1 MWTYGC
7 SFIPSRQPPRSPAVK
22 CACCGSGLG
31 GGGFAH
37 GQGNGSVGA
46 GVDVGKARVATLAG
60 RSAAYGLSFFYRY
73 SACGAN
79 VRANAAAV
87 AAFGIYRKKAL
98 QLGRLEAQPAA

>member
-1 MWTYGC
+1 M
-7 SFIPSRQPPRSPAVK
+7 K

-31 GGGFAH
+31 GVGFAH

-46 GVDVGKARVATLAG
+46 GVDVDKARVATLAG

>member
-1 MWTYGC
+1 M
-7 SFIPSRQPPRSPAVK
+7 K

-37 GQGNGSVGA
+37 GQGSGSVGA

-60 RSAAYGLSFFYRY
+60 RSAAYGLSSFYRY